1 MTLFDV
7 GGGPRIRGI
16 WKNYYAQVHV
26 CSGLSGVH
34 YACEDFQRSTLT
46 CTHTHIQSHGIIFV
60 VDASSPERL
69 DEVRQILSG
78 VLQDE
83 RVMGKPLLIFAN
95 KQDREGALSV
105 EEVSTHLE
113 LDTMLGEHRQNTQV
127 VSFIS

>member
-1 MTLFDV
+1 M
-7 GGGPRIRGI
+7 
-16 WKNYYAQVHV
+16 
-26 CSGLSGVH
+26 
-34 YACEDFQRSTLT
+34 
-46 CTHTHIQSHGIIFV
+46 QSHGIIFV

-83 RVMGKPLLIFAN
+83 RVTGKPLLIFAN

-105 EEVSTHLE
+105 EEVCTRLE

-127 VSFIS
+127 VSVIS